1 MGFTSRNLLH
11 ILAHRKF
18 AAWQLRSAVVRRN
31 CRPSSAVSGSQMPV
45 TNISIPGCVPLAI
58 TQNLQEPPNP
68 NFKQYQGLQGKDGAI
83 SNSYLFV
90 DTPATSS
97 GNRTSEQANKRTNEQ
112 RTIVISPVSS
122 SPGSTSTLHSLSFRV
137 KCIGLEVFSKWRF
150 VCLGP
155 TSCAMSYSDRSR
167 QLGDLRFKMPRNAEK
182 GGDGQ
187 GLEYGRDMKNWT
199 FWALRQKHMT
209 WSDSNVFSEG
219 SLLVRGW
226 LDWYIVFCRFFSSHR
241 YQTKNN
247 TRKNV
252 ESMSCR
258 QAAQLFFP

>member
-1 MGFTSRNLLH
+1 
-11 ILAHRKF
+11 
-18 AAWQLRSAVVRRN
+18 
-31 CRPSSAVSGSQMPV
+31 MPV
-45 TNISIPGCVPLAI
+45 TNISIPGCAPLAI
-58 TQNLQEPPNP
+58 TQNLQESPNP
-68 NFKQYQGLQGKDGAI
+68 NFKQYQLLQDKDGAI
-83 SNSYLFV
+83 SDLVSLCWYTRYFQWK
-90 DTPATSS
+90 SHK
-97 GNRTSEQANKRTNEQ
+97 RTSEQ

-226 LDWYIVFCRFFSSHR
+226 LDWYFVFCRFFSSHR
-241 YQTKNN
+241 YQTKNT